1 MLPRLPMCSSSTS
14 CVAPAT
20 ALNVSNP
27 QSTRSGDSL
36 GWVGA
41 HTRTASGAAP
51 PFGHL
56 YFPVTA
62 HDEPRVRKCCI
73 TVRRVKYMGRLQR
86 DASAAGKLLRFG
98 TKQGHSTHV
107 FGLEELHFLHFL
119 LKRRKR
125 NGDNTVVRRCSGWRS
140 NELQLCQQLVLQPY
154 RVPCISCCSCG

>member
-1 MLPRLPMCSSSTS
+1 MS
-14 CVAPAT
+14 AT
-20 ALNVSNP
+20 RRA
-27 QSTRSGDSL
+27 RG
-36 GWVGA
+36 VG
-41 HTRTASGAAP
+41 TAWAGLEP
-51 PFGHL
+51 IPEQHQELHRHL
-56 YFPVTA
+56 AIFYVPVTA

-86 DASAAGKLLRFG
+86 DASAAGKLLTFG
-98 TKQGHSTHV
+98 TKQGHSMHV

-154 RVPCISCCSCG
+154 RVPCISCCCCG